1 MGEGSSVRATRKRAH
16 LAQTVEITRMFSI
29 LARGGTLPRAFSNPS
44 RRDSNSEFSI
54 YPLLHVSANATRLR
68 HSRHLDLR
76 SQFSNDE
83 EFAVSGFRLLRRLI
97 RFIISFFLFLLSSSS
112 FYLPNE
118 KKGEG
123 NQVFARCFSPRPQM
137 QQDENHNH
145 KPVFSNCSNYAPV
158 VKEEEPVGTVVIQVH
173 AKDRDNPDNGGF
185 SLFIIYLFIIYQ
197 GI

>member
-97 RFIISFFLFLLSSSS
+97 RFIISFFLFLLSPSS
-112 FYLPNE
+112 FISLMKRRE
-118 KKGEG
+118 KGIKYSLV
-123 NQVFARCFSPRPQM
+123 VFPHAHRCSRM
-137 QQDENHNH
+137 
-145 KPVFSNCSNYAPV
+145 KITITSLCSRIV
-158 VKEEEPVGTVVIQVH
+158 RITRQ
-173 AKDRDNPDNGGF
+173 
-185 SLFIIYLFIIYQ
+185 L
-197 GI
+197 